1 MALLDMLRRPFERIG
16 TNLENYMGGLLGEN
30 VEDMTPEE
38 RRRLRQ
44 RAIMAISEGMATM
57 TPVSTTL
64 REAADEE
71 MARRQRMAQQRQAE
85 QRMSA
90 AQQASSQ
97 IAGRL
102 LGGAPIPTAPGPAV
116 GDELTGVNVQSQYRR
131 DPMDAL
137 RMSMTPGGMDAMQ
150 LSPQL
155 SNLLSQNVG
164 QQVVGG
170 SIYDRATGQFMRPP
184 AEQVQTLTAQ
194 ELAQLGLPAGTVAQR
209 DPQGRINIL
218 REPPA
223 RATGGGFRLL
233 SEEEIAAAGL
243 PKGTVAQ
250 LEESTGKVNLLSQ
263 VPQAERVKLERG
275 ARTVGRVEQGI
286 ENLTKHLDKVTTG
299 GVMGIS
305 GAVSRIF
312 DSQDAQQFNSFKE
325 QLSSAL
331 RAALRI
337 PGEGALS
344 DFEQRQY
351 GLTLPSLNLS
361 KERNLQIMSAL
372 ADQVR
377 LDAGMPTI
385 DETRPPEIDPQDWFR
400 MLPSE
405 RAAYLRAGAE
415 Q

>member
-1 MALLDMLRRPFERIG
+1 MSLLDVIRGIPERMGRGMERNI
-16 TNLENYMGGLLGEN
+16 GGLLGIDP
-30 VEDMTPEE
+30 EDMTEEE
-38 RRRLRQ
+38 RRQARRLSQMAVFDAMARGTSPIAGLRQ
-44 RAIMAISEGMATM
+44 AAELLGAQRAE
-57 TPVSTTL
+57 
-64 REAADEE
+64 REQ
-71 MARRQRMAQQRQAE
+71 RREAE
-85 QRMSA
+85 QRMGA

-102 LGGAPIPTAPGPAV
+102 LGGAPIPTAPGPAA

-137 RMSMTPGGMDAMQ
+137 RMAMTPGGMDAMQ

-184 AEQVQTLTAQ
+184 AEQVETLTSQ

-209 DPQGRINIL
+209 DAQGRINIL

-223 RATGGGFRLL
+223 RAAGGDFRLL
-233 SEEEIAAAGL
+233 SEEEVAAAGL

-250 LEESTGKVNLLSQ
+250 LEKSTGKINLLSE

-299 GVMGIS
+299 GVMGLS

-372 ADQVR
+372 VDQVR

-385 DETRPPEIDPQDWFR
+385 EETRPPEIEPQDWFR

>member
-1 MALLDMLRRPFERIG
+1 MSLLDLIKRPFERIG
-16 TNLENYMGGLLGEN
+16 TNLENYMGGLLGED
-30 VEDMTPEE
+30 VEGMTPEE

-71 MARRQRMAQQRQAE
+71 MARRQRMAQRRQAE
-85 QRMSA
+85 QRMGA

-102 LGGAPIPTAPGPAV
+102 LGGAPIPTAPGPAA
-116 GDELTGVNVQSQYRR
+116 GDELMGVNVQSQYRR

-155 SNLLSQNVG
+155 SNFLSQNVG

-184 AEQVQTLTAQ
+184 AEQVQTLTPQ

-233 SEEEIAAAGL
+233 SEEEVAAAGL

-250 LEESTGKVNLLSQ
+250 LDESTGKVNLLSQ

-377 LDAGMPTI
+377 LDSGMPTI
-385 DETRPPEIDPQDWFR
+385 DETRPPEIDPHDWFR

>member
-1 MALLDMLRRPFERIG
+1 MSLLDLIKRPFERIG
-16 TNLENYMGGLLGEN
+16 TNLENYMGGLLGED
-30 VEDMTPEE
+30 VEGMTPEE

-71 MARRQRMAQQRQAE
+71 MARRQRMAQRRQAE
-85 QRMSA
+85 QRMGA

-102 LGGAPIPTAPGPAV
+102 LGGAPIPTAPGPAA
-116 GDELTGVNVQSQYRR
+116 GDELMGVNVQSQYRR

-155 SNLLSQNVG
+155 SNFLSQNVG

-184 AEQVQTLTAQ
+184 AEQVQTLTPQ

-233 SEEEIAAAGL
+233 SEEEVAAAGL

-250 LEESTGKVNLLSQ
+250 LDESTGKVNLLSQ

-275 ARTVGRVEQGI
+275 ARTVGRVEQGS
-286 ENLTKHLDKVTTG
+286 ENLTQHLDKVTTG

-377 LDAGMPTI
+377 LDSGMPTI
-385 DETRPPEIDPQDWFR
+385 DETRPPEIDPHDWFR

>member
-1 MALLDMLRRPFERIG
+1 MSLLDIIRGIPERMGRGQERNI
-16 TNLENYMGGLLGEN
+16 GGLLGIDP
-30 VEDMTPEE
+30 EDMTEEE
-38 RRRLRQ
+38 RQQARRLSQ
-44 RAIMAISEGMATM
+44 MAVFDAMARGTS
-57 TPVSTTL
+57 PIAGL
-64 REAADEE
+64 REAAALLGSQRE
-71 MARRQRMAQQRQAE
+71 ARQERAERE
-85 QRMSA
+85 QRMGA

-102 LGGAPIPTAPGPAV
+102 MGGMPLPNAPGPVA
-116 GDELTGVNVQSQYRR
+116 GDELTGVNVQSAYRR
-131 DPMDAL
+131 DPEDAL
-137 RMSMTPGGMDAMQ
+137 RMSLSQAGMDAMQ

-155 SNLLSQNVG
+155 AEALKQNVG
-164 QQVVGG
+164 QQVVGDT
-170 SIYDRATGQFMRPP
+170 IYNRATGEFTRAPREAGP
-184 AEQVQTLTAQ
+184 R
-194 ELAQLGLPAGTVAQR
+194 LPIREVRRGDVVDVYFNDGTMETR
-209 DPQGRINIL
+209 RIG
-218 REPPA
+218 
-223 RATGGGFRLL
+223 ATSAAGGGFRLL
-233 SEEEIAAAGL
+233 SPEEVAKENL

-250 LEESTGKVNLLSQ
+250 KNLTTNEIKLLSQ
-263 VPQAERVKLERG
+263 VPQTERVKLERG
-275 ARTVGRVEQGI
+275 ARVVARVEQGI

-299 GVMGIS
+299 GVMGLS
-305 GAVSRIF
+305 GAISRVF

-351 GLTLPSLNLS
+351 GLTLPSLGLS
-361 KERNLQIMSAL
+361 KDRNLQIMTAL

-377 LDAGMPTI
+377 LDSDMPTI
-385 DETRPPEIDPQDWFR
+385 EETRPPDVDPQDWFR